1 MALTVH
7 SVLLIIAAI
16 LFAISAFGPQSPV
29 DLFKLGW
36 AFVALGLLL

>member
-7 SVLLIIAAI
+7 TVLLLIAAI
-16 LFAISAFGPQSPV
+16 LFVISSLGVTSPV

-36 AFVALGLLL
+36 AFVALAFVF

>member
-7 SVLLIIAAI
+7 TVLLLIAALLMI
-16 LFAISAFGPQSPV
+16 ISAFGVSSPV

-36 AFVALGLLL
+36 AFVVLSLVF